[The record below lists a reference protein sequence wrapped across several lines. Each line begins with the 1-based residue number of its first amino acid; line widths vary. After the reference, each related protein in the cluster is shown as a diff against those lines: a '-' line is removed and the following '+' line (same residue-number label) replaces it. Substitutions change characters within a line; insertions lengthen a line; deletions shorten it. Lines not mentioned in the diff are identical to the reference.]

1 MAKRKSSRGR
11 VLVSAKGRK
20 YTKNINDYI
29 NKINNDKSLNAAEK
43 RAKIADLK
51 DYIDSR
57 AKKNKQTAGSRLTT
71 NGFEGWEADTGLK
84 RMFANVG
91 MSAKEIAERYD
102 LDEDELLDSDN
113 WFGNVFTDSKG
124 NTYKFNFSYT
134 GEIF

>member
-20 YTKNINDYI
+20 NTKNINDYI

-51 DYIDSR
+51 DYVDSR
-57 AKKNKQTAGSRLTT
+57 AKKNRQIAGSRLTT
-71 NGFEGWEADTGLK
+71 NGFEGFEKTSGLE

-91 MSAKEIAERYD
+91 MSADEIAARYGF
-102 LDEDELLDSDN
+102 DEAELLDPDN
-113 WFGNVFTDSKG
+113 
-124 NTYKFNFSYT
+124 
-134 GEIF
+134 